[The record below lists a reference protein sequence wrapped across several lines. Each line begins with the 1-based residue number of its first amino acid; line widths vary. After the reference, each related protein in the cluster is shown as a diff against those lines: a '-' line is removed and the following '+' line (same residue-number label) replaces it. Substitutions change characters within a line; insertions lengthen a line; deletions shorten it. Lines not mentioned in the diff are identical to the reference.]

1 MTLEQTPN
9 RTSALKSGLAL
20 VGSVRER
27 SIASMEGL
35 SALGSAATHLLGAL
49 ARRGCVSSQLI
60 SHHERLPVLFVHG
73 YASGASIWHP
83 LIQTLSHAGFGHI
96 VTIEYN
102 SFSCHPDTVCTQIID
117 EIYRACAAAGAT
129 GVHVV
134 GHSLGGLLLRHIL
147 ATSPVRSMVRTAV
160 TIATPHRGATLARIA
175 PGRCGPLLREATTAH
190 VRTGR
195 RHPTRWLAY
204 HAEAD
209 RVVTASSAR
218 LEGSRP
224 SVTNIT
230 IPACGHM
237 TICRNRGLLHSVT
250 DQLIHTE
257 NTTQA
262 GPANAASHAL
272 AA

>member
-35 SALGSAATHLLGAL
+35 SALGSAATHLPGAL

-102 SFSCHPDTVCTQIID
+102 SFSCHPDTVCTQVID
-117 EIYRACAAAGAT
+117 EIYRACAAAGAPAST
-129 GVHVV
+129 LSGTAWAACSCATFSPPRRSGRWSEPRSPSPPHIEERRWP
-134 GHSLGGLLLRHIL
+134 GLPPDGAAHCCARQPRPTYGP
-147 ATSPVRSMVRTAV
+147 A
-160 TIATPHRGATLARIA
+160 GATQPAGS
-175 PGRCGPLLREATTAH
+175 PTT
-190 VRTGR
+190 
-195 RHPTRWLAY
+195 PKPI
-204 HAEAD
+204 
-209 RVVTASSAR
+209 ASSQPRQLDSKAR
-218 LEGSRP
+218 VHPSPTSRSRP
-224 SVTNIT
+224 
-230 IPACGHM
+230 
-237 TICRNRGLLHSVT
+237 
-250 DQLIHTE
+250 
-257 NTTQA
+257 A
-262 GPANAASHAL
+262 GT
-272 AA
+272 

>member
-1 MTLEQTPN
+1 MTSRQTPN
-9 RTSALKSGLAL
+9 GTPAVKSGLAL
-20 VGSVRER
+20 IGSMRER
-27 SIASMEGL
+27 SIASMDGL
-35 SALGSAATHLLGAL
+35 SALGSAATHLPGAL
-49 ARRGCVSSQLI
+49 ARRGCAGKQLI

-73 YASGASIWHP
+73 YASGASIWRP
-83 LIQTLSHAGFGHI
+83 LIQTLSRAGFGHV

-102 SFSCHPDTVCTQIID
+102 SFSCDPATVCMQIVD
-117 EIYRACAAAGAT
+117 EIYRACSTAGAT

-134 GHSLGGLLLRHIL
+134 GHSLGGLLLRQVIAML
-147 ATSPVRSMVRTAV
+147 PGRPMVRTAV

-190 VRTGR
+190 VRSGR
-195 RHPTRWLAY
+195 RYPTRWLAY
-204 HAEAD
+204 HGEGD

-237 TICRNRGLLHSVT
+237 TICRNPALLHSVA
-250 DQLIHTE
+250 DQLVRTE
-257 NTTQA
+257 STAKDQQ
-262 GPANAASHAL
+262 ANAAGHAL